1 MRASFT
7 HAVHDTAALAQV
19 AGRENGERNAAS
31 KISAPEPA
39 AASGCDAKI
48 VRIGH
53 AAPTAGSI
61 AHPGMDYENGARLT
75 IRAIE
80 TQRRAN
86 GERGRRSPP
95 CAYLSA
101 AGPQTG
107 THDAAALEARG
118 SRQACRKLARQPRAI
133 PTKITS
139 VRPDLIEYGRVD
151 ATGVPSARQTATR
164 GGRAQIP
171 DGDGVYS
178 ARVATQAQAARRLV
192 RPEAAVALRG
202 MDTEA
207 HFDRQH
213 EAEAHFHTP
222 VQIDAPFTY
231 DALYVI
237 VDAMKRANSIDAP
250 KVLAAMPVTGYTG
263 VAGHIA
269 FDDKGGLKEGAI
281 ARRDMAGGGDAVSR
295 RHGHAMTGFTLGGT
309 DPSDGAV
316 FASASGGF
324 ASIPIEAGRFRAV
337 NP

>member
-1 MRASFT
+1 VDFEGAGDHFMRASLT
-7 HAVHDTAALAQV
+7 HAVHDAAALAQV
-19 AGRENGERNAAS
+19 TDRDNGECDIAS
-31 KISAPEPA
+31 RASAP
-39 AASGCDAKI
+39 ASADITKRGAKI
-48 VRIGH
+48 VRMGH
-53 AAPTAGSI
+53 AALPAGSI
-61 AHPGMDYENGARLT
+61 AHPGTDYENGVRLT
-75 IRAIE
+75 IQATPASDAGQACHKRAPQTRAI
-80 TQRRAN
+80 
-86 GERGRRSPP
+86 
-95 CAYLSA
+95 L
-101 AGPQTG
+101 
-107 THDAAALEARG
+107 
-118 SRQACRKLARQPRAI
+118 
-133 PTKITS
+133 TKIIS
-139 VRPDLIEYGRVD
+139 VRPDPIGSGGTG
-151 ATGVPSARQTATR
+151 AAGVPYARQTAAR
-164 GGRAQIP
+164 AGRAQIP

-178 ARVATQAQAARRLV
+178 ARVAAQAQALRRVV

-202 MDTEA
+202 TKPEGR
-207 HFDRQH
+207 FDPRHQ
-213 EAEAHFHTP
+213 AEAHFHTP

-281 ARRDMAGGGDAVSR
+281 ARRDIAGGGNAVFR

-316 FASASGGF
+316 FASAFGWF